1 MCAVKTDAGL
11 HRQGFGL
18 ALLLVATSL
27 AAQSGGDFE
36 IVRSTLDGGGG
47 SSTGGPYE
55 LTGTIAQPEADPN
68 VASGGN
74 FSLRGGFYLDGL
86 VDEVLIFK
94 DGFES

>member
-1 MCAVKTDAGL
+1 MCAVKIDGWMVRL
-11 HRQGFGL
+11 SLGP
-18 ALLLVATSL
+18 ALLLVATTL

-47 SSTGGPYE
+47 PSSGGPYE

-86 VDEVLIFK
+86 VDEDLIFK